1 MENGSSSGVNKR
13 KISGEEVLTKLK
25 DDGDFDKL
33 RVKIIRRLK
42 DDVSLFEFKFYWI
55 NFLLKDLSFSVLS
68 FFFFQFHVFR
78 LVLVFREAIWNMK
91 VTVSKGKV

>member
-42 DDVSLFEFKFYWI
+42 DDVSLFEFKLYWI

-68 FFFFQFHVFR
+68 FLFFQFHVFR

-91 VTVSKGKV
+91 VTVSEGKV

>member
-42 DDVSLFEFKFYWI
+42 DDVSLFEFKLYWI

-68 FFFFQFHVFR
+68 FLFFS
-78 LVLVFREAIWNMK
+78 
-91 VTVSKGKV
+91 VSCF